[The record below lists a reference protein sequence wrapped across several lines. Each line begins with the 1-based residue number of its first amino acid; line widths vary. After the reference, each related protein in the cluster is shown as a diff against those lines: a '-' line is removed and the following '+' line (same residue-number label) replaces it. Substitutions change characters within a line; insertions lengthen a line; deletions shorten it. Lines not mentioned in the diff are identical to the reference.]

1 MNTLNTLS
9 KKSGVKLSCS
19 CNRCRPFRSCNYN
32 LESFFSDE
40 LKQLNHRLNCLVYQ
54 SLGETSLSNK
64 ALLHVTADLALL
76 ALKVC
81 LATAG

>member
-9 KKSGVKLSCS
+9 KKSGVKQSCS
-19 CNRCRPFRSCNYN
+19 CDCRRPFRSCNYN
-32 LESFFSDE
+32 LESFSSDE
-40 LKQLNHRLNCLVYQ
+40 LKQLNHRL
-54 SLGETSLSNK
+54 GETALSDK